1 MDDEKIIWNN
11 HVGVTRKDGV
21 VEIVHVRAAEYF
33 SIGSGT
39 DMVGIRITYGDQTR
53 QHVDVTKKHYD
64 EHGLDELV
72 LRAIETREK
81 LKEQKRESDTGGEA

>member
-1 MDDEKIIWNN
+1 MDDEKMIWNN
-11 HVGVTRKDGV
+11 HVDVTRKDGV
-21 VEIVHVRAAEYF
+21 TEIMHVRAAEYF

-53 QHVDVTKKHYD
+53 QHVDVTKEHYD

-72 LRAIETREK
+72 LRAIETREELIEK
-81 LKEQKRESDTGGEA
+81 LKKEES